1 MVAEFGL
8 QHLIIMSGSTS
19 LGKALFGVEELTRTE
34 QMICWV
40 IGASSLVINLVVKKI
55 SVDKFA
61 FIESINLER
70 SNPSEFIN
78 VLMSWFESQQSR
90 MKVAIEQE
98 QQEIEEKQEQIED
111 QLEGFMANAFKNV
124 LH

>member
-1 MVAEFGL
+1 MPEHTIFWVVMIAEFGL

-19 LGKALFGVEELTRTE
+19 LGNALFGVEELTNTE
-34 QMICWV
+34 QIICWV
-40 IGASSLVINLVVKKI
+40 IGASSLFINLIVKKI

-70 SNPSEFIN
+70 NNPSESIN

-90 MKVAIEQE
+90 MKIAIEQE
-98 QQEIEEKQEQIED
+98 QYEIEEKQ
-111 QLEGFMANAFKNV
+111 V
-124 LH
+124 